1 MVWCTDAVS
10 ELAQLGG
17 EGKGNSIMRLICMQ
31 LQFLSDNYICQCQL
45 FTVCVHLTQV
55 KSLLLLV

>member
-17 EGKGNSIMRLICMQ
+17 EGKGNSIMRLICSSSSYLTTIYVSVSC
-31 LQFLSDNYICQCQL
+31 LQYVYI
-45 FTVCVHLTQV
+45 
-55 KSLLLLV
+55 SLK